1 MGKNPIPISTLGVYI
16 AKGKKWRFCSLKLE
30 IKKYDLLR
38 TARAV
43 GQSGASCPHNFSV
56 WL

>member
-1 MGKNPIPISTLGVYI
+1 MGKNPIPTSTLGVYI

-38 TARAV
+38 KARAV